1 MAYAVVFSRAVRAQ
15 IQGLP
20 GHIKSVAKAR
30 MVQLST
36 NPRPSH
42 SRELAGHPGHYRM
55 WLDGRYRLV
64 WRVFDDDHVI
74 EVEYVGPKTPDLYA
88 WLGLERPDSGP

>member
-20 GHIKSVAKAR
+20 GYIKSVAKAC

-36 NPRPSH
+36 NPRPD
-42 SRELAGHPGHYRM
+42 SRELAGHPGFYRM

-64 WRVFDDDHVI
+64 WHVSDDDQVV
-74 EVEYVGPKTPDLYA
+74 EVEYVGPKTPDHA
-88 WLGLERPDSGP
+88 WSELD